1 MDIKSPL
8 VGCIFIVDKKKNTP
22 AEVKMND
29 QLEKVSLR
37 ELLDRCITTPGHGDN
52 VLTID
57 WSDEPLG
64 KEFYEYPKLK
74 TGITERTLSRHETR

>member
-29 QLEKVSLR
+29 KLEKFSLR
-37 ELLDRCITTPGHGDN
+37 ELLDKCITTPGHGDN
-52 VLTID
+52 VLTI
-57 WSDEPLG
+57 SDFIVQSG
-64 KEFYEYPKLK
+64 IEFHFCRR
-74 TGITERTLSRHETR
+74 I